1 MFTTYVAGGRAR
13 CSSCVSP
20 SLASGY
26 SSPVVTHS
34 VSVAAHLLEFA
45 LCFQL
50 ICLPEVRAL
59 ARSTGTVVQEHR
71 VFSCI
76 DLIHLPR

>member
-1 MFTTYVAGGRAR
+1 MFTTYVAGVRA
-13 CSSCVSP
+13 CYSSRVSP
-20 SLASGY
+20 SLASGS

-34 VSVAAHLLEFA
+34 VPVAAHLLEFA

-59 ARSTGTVVQEHR
+59 ARSTGTVVQEH
-71 VFSCI
+71 
-76 DLIHLPR
+76 